1 MEWLVRLPFAGDN
14 AKLTYHR
21 TYEEEPREEG
31 EPHPLG
37 GFGSP
42 NEGMKRYS
50 MTLVH
55 NCQRC
60 SLVAYLL
67 DGDSL
72 PSAALKLTPP
82 SPCKKGFPS
91 IASTCKFS
99 VNRETSETVFLCD
112 GAH

>member
-42 NEGMKRYS
+42 KRRDEAIFDES
-50 MTLVH
+50 
-55 NCQRC
+55 
-60 SLVAYLL
+60 
-67 DGDSL
+67 G
-72 PSAALKLTPP
+72 P
-82 SPCKKGFPS
+82 
-91 IASTCKFS
+91 
-99 VNRETSETVFLCD
+99 
-112 GAH
+112 